1 MIKQTIKYTDYDGI
15 ERTEDFWF
23 NLNKAEIMEMELTT
37 VGGMQK
43 MLERIVAEQDS
54 KRIVEI
60 FKDIILRSY
69 GQKSPDGKRFIKNKE
84 LTDAFVQTEA
94 YSELFML
101 LATDAEAATKFIN
114 GVVPNDIEKGLSK
127 TAS

>member
-69 GQKSPDGKRFIKNKE
+69 GQKSPDGKRFIKSKE

-101 LATDAEAATKFIN
+101 LATNAEAATKFIN
-114 GVVPNDIEKGLSK
+114 GVVPNDIEKGLAK